1 MFYFFLLSAS
11 RLNYLFSKIGT
22 LICWVDWI
30 NEWSRNWSVE
40 EWKPTPPNHR
50 CWKPRMEESRAF
62 FYCKRGGSG
71 TPWGGKLVSE
81 SVTSHTHHSEWALPL
96 GGYSDP
102 HASSTCLGPWGPK
115 SAQNFTSPGSDPQA
129 SRWRLCSWS
138 LSPTAVELC
147 VPVCF
152 VSWSFF
158 R

>member
-50 CWKPRMEESRAF
+50 CWQLWVDESQAF
-62 FYCKRGGSG
+62 FCCKRGGSG
-71 TPWGGKLVSE
+71 TPRGGKLVSE

-102 HASSTCLGPWGPK
+102 HASPTFLGLQGPK

-129 SRWRLCSWS
+129 SRWRPCSWS

-147 VPVCF
+147 VPGVLCLLI
-152 VSWSFF
+152 FF
-158 R
+158 